1 MINEND
7 MVQVS
12 EQEYI
17 ENEQKRLEDFAALI
31 RGCGITLYEI
41 AKGSRVKYDTL
52 LRALRKQVIRPENE
66 ARIRLYIKIKN
77 DNGNQEN
84 QTDRP

>member
-1 MINEND
+1 
-7 MVQVS
+7 MVQVD
-12 EQEYI
+12 ERTYMA
-17 ENEQKRLEDFAALI
+17 NEQKRLDELAELI

-41 AKGSRVKYDTL
+41 SKGSRVKYDTL

>member
-1 MINEND
+1 

-17 ENEQKRLEDFAALI
+17 ANEQKRLEDFAALI

-41 AKGSRVKYDTL
+41 AKGSRIKYDTL
-52 LRALRKQVIRPENE
+52 LRAMRRQPIRPENE
-66 ARIRLYIKIKN
+66 ARIRLYINIRK
-77 DNGNQEN
+77 DNGISEN